1 MKVIKSL
8 HLNDFEFCSIPKPRE
23 LYLRFGFTS
32 SKDTGTSSGDFGE
45 PCNIIS
51 SKLSSLELGQNL
63 AVKDYL
69 NSLDAA
75 KQRANDAEQVK
86 DESAF

>member
-8 HLNDFEFCSIPKPRE
+8 HLNDFEFCAIPKPRE

-32 SKDTGTSSGDFGE
+32 SKDTGTSSGEFGE
-45 PCNIIS
+45 ACNIIS

-63 AVKDYL
+63 AVKEYL
-69 NSLDAA
+69 NSLDDA
-75 KQRANDAEQVK
+75 KQSVNDAEQGKEDTV
-86 DESAF
+86 S

>member
-8 HLNDFEFCSIPKPRE
+8 HLNDFELCSIPKPRD
-23 LYLRFGFTS
+23 LYLRFGFTR
-32 SKDTGTSSGDFGE
+32 SKDIGTSSGDFGE
-45 PCNIIS
+45 ACNVIS

-63 AVKDYL
+63 AVKEYL

-75 KQRANDAEQVK
+75 KQSANDSEQVQ
-86 DESAF
+86 E

>member
-8 HLNDFEFCSIPKPRE
+8 HLNDFEFCAIPKPRE
-23 LYLRFGFTS
+23 LYLRFGFTA

-45 PCNIIS
+45 ACNIIS

-63 AVKDYL
+63 AVKEYL

-75 KQRANDAEQVK
+75 KQSVNDVEQVK
-86 DESAF
+86 EESAS

>member
-8 HLNDFEFCSIPKPRE
+8 HLNDFEFCSIPKPRD
-23 LYLRFGFTS
+23 LYLRFGYTA

-45 PCNIIS
+45 ACNVIS

-63 AVKDYL
+63 AVKEYL

-75 KQRANDAEQVK
+75 KQSVSDVEQVK
-86 DESAF
+86 ED